1 MKWLM
6 IESLQNDFTSLFQV
20 PLGAKALLRGTTKK
34 SSAISAK
41 GKFVSLA
48 TSVCRSIALHR
59 HTLFCNSNQGE
70 SSIT

>member
-48 TSVCRSIALHR
+48 TSVCRSITLHR
-59 HTLFCNSNQGE
+59 HALFCNSNQGE